1 MTMKER
7 LRSRVAELTSIIG
20 VSGHEWDVAK
30 YIFDAIKD
38 DVDTIE
44 QLPNGIIV
52 ATKKGAHPGPRVMVS
67 AHMDEVGYEVKSVS
81 PQGYLYFD
89 QIGGATIACLPGRR
103 VLVKG
108 EKGVVKGV
116 VGIRAGHLLTP
127 EQIAKAQT
135 VTQSYVDI
143 CVGSREEA
151 EALGI
156 HAGAQIVPD
165 SPLES
170 IGPDGDYICTRAA
183 DCRAL
188 CAVIIETLKEL
199 KAEDIHGA
207 LKVFGFLSIPMIL
220 WFILFAREKPPTP
233 PADEDLI
240 ERVSFADG
248 MKQLAKNKKF
258 IYALL
263 VFWLLQGV
271 YFTLTTLME
280 PILQFF
286 NGGSMDS
293 LFIGTLGTI
302 LTVTGVITTLVLP
315 IASDRS
321 KSKKRKPIVLVCE
334 IGTLVGLVL
343 IINGHTVGLQI
354 LMACCLGIFLTG
366 VTPIVMV
373 LGYES
378 AYPVSEG
385 TTESLMQLGA
395 NGWGLI
401 CLLAVNGIFQGNHMG
416 TLVFF
421 LAGTVLSL
429 VLTMM
434 IKEASLKERRI
445 E

>member
-67 AHMDEVGYEVKSVS
+67 AHMDEVGYEVKTVS

-199 KAEDIHGA
+199 KYPCEYGLFLDTIPCGDVPDVDFGKELPVA
-207 LKVFGFLSIPMIL
+207 LKKGPVLLHSQ
-220 WFILFAREKPPTP
+220 LFMGLGLRAGSHPKLVEAVRNAAEKTG
-233 PADEDLI
+233 ANHQE
-240 ERVSFADG
+240 FA
-248 MKQLAKNKKF
+248 
-258 IYALL
+258 
-263 VFWLLQGV
+263 
-271 YFTLTTLME
+271 
-280 PILQFF
+280 F
-286 NGGSMDS
+286 NGAGY
-293 LFIGTLGTI
+293 
-302 LTVTGVITTLVLP
+302 VTD
-315 IASDRS
+315 A
-321 KSKKRKPIVLVCE
+321 
-334 IGTLVGLVL
+334 VGAV
-343 IINGHTVGLQI
+343 
-354 LMACCLGIFLTG
+354 LTG
-366 VTPIVMV
+366 MAVVSLALPRRYSHSPVELFHMNDICDTQKTVEEFLKNEV
-373 LGYES
+373 DLG
-378 AYPVSEG
+378 
-385 TTESLMQLGA
+385 
-395 NGWGLI
+395 
-401 CLLAVNGIFQGNHMG
+401 LLH
-416 TLVFF
+416 
-421 LAGTVLSL
+421 
-429 VLTMM
+429 
-434 IKEASLKERRI
+434 K
-445 E
+445 

>member
-199 KAEDIHGA
+199 KAEDIHGEVVAAFNIIEETTVKGIAAATNKYPCEYGLFLDTIPCGDVPDVDFGKELPVA
-207 LKVFGFLSIPMIL
+207 LKKGPVLLHSQ
-220 WFILFAREKPPTP
+220 LFMGLGLRAGSHPKLVEAVRNAAEKTGANHQEFAFNGAGYVTDAVGAVLTGMAVVSLALP
-233 PADEDLI
+233 
-240 ERVSFADG
+240 RRYSHSFAKVCDTVI
-248 MKQLAKNKKF
+248 AD
-258 IYALL
+258 
-263 VFWLLQGV
+263 LQTS
-271 YFTLTTLME
+271 F
-280 PILQFF
+280 
-286 NGGSMDS
+286 
-293 LFIGTLGTI
+293 
-302 LTVTGVITTLVLP
+302 
-315 IASDRS
+315 
-321 KSKKRKPIVLVCE
+321 
-334 IGTLVGLVL
+334 
-343 IINGHTVGLQI
+343 
-354 LMACCLGIFLTG
+354 
-366 VTPIVMV
+366 
-373 LGYES
+373 
-378 AYPVSEG
+378 
-385 TTESLMQLGA
+385 
-395 NGWGLI
+395 
-401 CLLAVNGIFQGNHMG
+401 
-416 TLVFF
+416 
-421 LAGTVLSL
+421 
-429 VLTMM
+429 
-434 IKEASLKERRI
+434 
-445 E
+445 